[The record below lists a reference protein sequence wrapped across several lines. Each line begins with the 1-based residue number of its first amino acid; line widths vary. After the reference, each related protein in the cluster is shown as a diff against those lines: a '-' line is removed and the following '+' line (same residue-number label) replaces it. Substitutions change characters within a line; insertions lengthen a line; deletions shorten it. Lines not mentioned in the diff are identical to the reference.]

1 VPVTVTVYVPG
12 LVAVLVGADG
22 VDGSGAFCVLLPPP
36 HPLAAV
42 AIMAANS
49 RHNIACHLRRGM
61 GIQNSANAAITQPP
75 SPIGPRFWPLSIAV
89 VAPFVLTVSVAL
101 IACVPA
107 MVCGWL
113 MEHVGGLTVP
123 AGPAT
128 AQLRTTAPV
137 NPPLGVMV
145 MIEVAFPPAD
155 GMLTLEPPSVNSGVA
170 VGPATV
176 T

>member
-1 VPVTVTVYVPG
+1 
-12 LVAVLVGADG
+12 
-22 VDGSGAFCVLLPPP
+22 
-36 HPLAAV
+36 
-42 AIMAANS
+42 
-49 RHNIACHLRRGM
+49 M
-61 GIQNSANAAITQPP
+61 GIQNSANAAITPPP

-101 IACVPA
+101 TACVPA
-107 MVCGWL
+107 MACGWL
-113 MEHVGGLTVP
+113 MEQVGGLTVP

-137 NPPLGVMV
+137 NPPLGLMV

-155 GMLTLEPPSVNSGVA
+155 GMLMFEPPSVNSGVA